1 MNRKFLKRYVGDWN
15 FYRSL
20 MILIFPMIIQQ
31 GVTSF
36 VNLLDNLMVGNLGTA
51 PMSGV
56 AIVNQLFFVYS
67 VSLFGMNSGVSI
79 FGAQFYGCGDYK
91 GVRNAT
97 RLKLLSS
104 AVVTVVSIVVLV
116 MFGPQLI
123 GLFLHESAT
132 DTADMALTMESA
144 MSYLRILLW
153 GFPPFMMVMA
163 YSGTLRE
170 AGHTVTSMVAGVV
183 AVFVNLIG
191 NYLLIYGHFG
201 FPQMGA
207 AGAALATVI
216 SRWVEMTILM
226 LYAHRNEDK
235 FPFFKGLYKSAY
247 VPLDLWKKVAVTGSP
262 LILNEI
268 LWSAGTTFVNQ
279 NYSLRG
285 LTAVAANNITSTCW
299 QLFCVIMFS
308 MGGAIAILVGQQLG
322 AGEIEKAKD
331 TDRKLMFFNVAL
343 HVVIGG
349 LLILFA
355 PMIPHL
361 YNTEPAVRELA
372 RQQLIIAGI
381 ALPMNAFTH
390 GAYFTI
396 RSGGKTMIT
405 FLFDCC
411 YTWVISVPISFVLA
425 RYTALPMIA
434 IYAAVQF
441 ADAIKLIIA
450 VPMLRSGFWANNV
463 VSEFEE

>member
-1 MNRKFLKRYVGDWN
+1 MKNKFLKRYVGDWN

-20 MILIFPMIIQQ
+20 MVLIFPMIIQQ

-56 AIVNQLFFVYS
+56 AIVNQLFFVYNMA
-67 VSLFGMNSGVSI
+67 LFGMNSGVSI
-79 FGAQFYGCGDYK
+79 FGAQFYGRGDYK

-104 AVVTVVSIVVLV
+104 ALVTAIAIIVL
-116 MFGPQLI
+116 MLFGPQLI
-123 GLFLHESAT
+123 GLFLHETAT
-132 DTADMALTMESA
+132 DTTDMALTLESA

-170 AGHTVTSMVAGVV
+170 AGQTVTSMVAGVV
-183 AVFVNLIG
+183 AVIVNLVG
-191 NYLLIYGHFG
+191 NYLLIFGHMG

-216 SRWVEMTILM
+216 SRWVEMTILVV
-226 LYAHRNEDK
+226 YAHKNEDK
-235 FPFFKGLYKSAY
+235 FPFFKGLYKSAR
-247 VPLDLWKKVAVTGSP
+247 VPLDLWKKVAITGSP
-262 LILNEI
+262 LIINEI

-285 LTAVAANNITSTCW
+285 LNAVAANNITSTCW
-299 QLFCVIMFS
+299 QLFCVIMFA

-331 TDRKLMFFNVAL
+331 TDRKLMFFNVSL
-343 HVVIGG
+343 HVLIGG

-355 PMIPHL
+355 PMIPYL

-372 RQQLIIAGI
+372 RQQLIVAGLV
-381 ALPMNAFTH
+381 LPMNAFTH

-405 FLFDCC
+405 FLFDCG
-411 YTWVISVPISFVLA
+411 YTWVVSVPISFILA
-425 RYTALPMIA
+425 RYTALPMVA
-434 IYAAVQF
+434 IYAAVQL
-441 ADAIKLIIA
+441 ADVIKIFVA
-450 VPMLRSGFWANNV
+450 VPMLSSGFWANNV